1 MDCNLLCGSPEIV
14 GGQVNIIASVGLQLS
29 DDHLLNVH
37 LCVFVFSAEK
47 FVVVSYNI
55 LGVENAS
62 KHSDMYD
69 NIPPKYMK
77 WKRRKRLIRKEINRY
92 NASIVCFQV

>member
-1 MDCNLLCGSPEIV
+1 M
-14 GGQVNIIASVGLQLS
+14 
-29 DDHLLNVH
+29 
-37 LCVFVFSAEK
+37 
-47 FVVVSYNI
+47 VVSYNI

-69 NIPPKYMK
+69 NIPPKYMM

>member
-1 MDCNLLCGSPEIV
+1 M
-14 GGQVNIIASVGLQLS
+14 
-29 DDHLLNVH
+29 
-37 LCVFVFSAEK
+37 
-47 FVVVSYNI
+47 VVSYNI

-69 NIPPKYMK
+69 NIAPKYMK

>member
-1 MDCNLLCGSPEIV
+1 MYIY
-14 GGQVNIIASVGLQLS
+14 
-29 DDHLLNVH
+29 
-37 LCVFVFSAEK
+37 VFSAEK